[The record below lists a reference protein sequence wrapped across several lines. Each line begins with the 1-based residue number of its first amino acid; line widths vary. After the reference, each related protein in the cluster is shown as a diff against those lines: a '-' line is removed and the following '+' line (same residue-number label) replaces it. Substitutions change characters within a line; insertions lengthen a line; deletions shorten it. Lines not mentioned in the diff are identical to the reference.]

1 MCRAVLVIPVL
12 ALSALVLSGCL
23 GPEHDPHF
31 LPYQWALYPSNS
43 PGVMQYSTNPYPA
56 PNAPPYSPGQAGA
69 FP

>member
-1 MCRAVLVIPVL
+1 MPKPVTVL
-12 ALSALVLSGCL
+12 ALVFVAACLGACL

-31 LPYQWALYPSNS
+31 LPYEYSLYPGNS

-56 PNAPPYSPGQAGA
+56 PNAPPLMPGQAGGS